1 MHTIYTVSNF
11 GILKTQMKT
20 IRIAIVEDDKE
31 LLKGISKTLA
41 LSDEVDI
48 LETYTNA
55 EDFISEAEKLQ
66 PDVIIMDI
74 GLPKMSGIDCMKK
87 LKPLFPKMQFL
98 MWTTFEDDEKIFDA
112 LRAGA
117 SGYILKTAT
126 AQQLIQA
133 ISEIHKGG
141 SPMSSSIARKVIAS
155 FHSTEIKQT
164 EYNLTK
170 RENEILELLA
180 KGYRYKEIADKL
192 FVSLETVRSHAHHIY
207 EKLQVSS
214 RTDALNKIYG
224 SK

>member
-1 MHTIYTVSNF
+1 MNPT
-11 GILKTQMKT
+11 
-20 IRIAIVEDDKE
+20 RIAIVEDDAE
-31 LLKGISKTLA
+31 ILTGISRTLA
-41 LSDEVDI
+41 LSDEI
-48 LETYTNA
+48 KLLGIYTNA
-55 EDFISEAEKLQ
+55 EDFIKEAEHLQ
-66 PDVIIMDI
+66 PDVMIMDI
-74 GLPKMSGIDCMKK
+74 GLPKMSGIDCIKQ

-133 ISEIHKGG
+133 ISELHKGG

-155 FHSTEIKQT
+155 FHNIEIKQT

-180 KGYRYKEIADKL
+180 KGYRYKEIAVNL
-192 FVSLETVRSHAHHIY
+192 FVSIETVRSHVHHIY

>member
-1 MHTIYTVSNF
+1 
-11 GILKTQMKT
+11 MKP
-20 IRIAIVEDDKE
+20 INIIIVEDDKE
-31 LLKGISKTLA
+31 LLKGIVRTLS
-41 LSDEVDI
+41 LSEEVEV

-55 EDFISEAEKLQ
+55 EDFIRGIENQQS
-66 PDVIIMDI
+66 DVVIMDI
-74 GLPKMSGIDCMKK
+74 GLPKMNGTECIKQ

-126 AQQLIQA
+126 GQQLIQA
-133 ISEIHKGG
+133 ISELYRGG
-141 SPMSSSIARKVIAS
+141 SPMSSSIARRVIAS
-155 FHSTEIKQT
+155 FHNTQIKQT
-164 EYNLTK
+164 EFNLTK
-170 RENEILELLA
+170 RECEILELLA

-192 FVSLETVRSHAHHIY
+192 FVSIETVRSHVHHIY

-224 SK
+224 NK